1 MLTSGTAPLDS
12 ADFAQVR
19 AIMGQPVWEGYGL
32 SESSSVATSTLMT
45 AAPRHGS
52 VGRPVHGVELRIIGP
67 DGRDLLAEPEAGP
80 VDDEAP
86 SDPLDSVTP
95 DAGEVGRIALR
106 GDTLFSGYWPDG
118 GGGPD
123 AEGWFVSGDVGYL
136 GDDGE
141 LRLVDRVAEV
151 ITVAGFTVYPRE
163 IEDVLA
169 THPYVAEAAVIGVP
183 GSGGREDIV
192 AVLVAAPGKRPTAG
206 DMADFASERLPV
218 FKRPVAY
225 HVASSLPRTEVGRL
239 DRGAVRRL
247 HVGPLASPL
256 RLVAEPSPD
265 GRESVA
271 ERLPAR
277 QDAAGEPAEPD
288 GGDAAAPDA
297 TGPDATVPETTGTGP
312 TANDVQPEQ
321 VDLEELGTRLPGT
334 GDRGARG
341 RLDSDEDLF

>member
-1 MLTSGTAPLDS
+1 M
-12 ADFAQVR
+12 
-19 AIMGQPVWEGYGL
+19 
-32 SESSSVATSTLMT
+32 
-45 AAPRHGS
+45 
-52 VGRPVHGVELRIIGP
+52 
-67 DGRDLLAEPEAGP
+67 
-80 VDDEAP
+80 
-86 SDPLDSVTP
+86 
-95 DAGEVGRIALR
+95 
-106 GDTLFSGYWPDG
+106 
-118 GGGPD
+118 
-123 AEGWFVSGDVGYL
+123 
-136 GDDGE
+136 
-141 LRLVDRVAEV
+141 
-151 ITVAGFTVYPRE
+151 
-163 IEDVLA
+163 LA

-206 DMADFASERLPV
+206 DMADFAGERLPV

-247 HVGPLASPL
+247 HAGPLASPL

-271 ERLPAR
+271 ERLAAR
-277 QDAAGEPAEPD
+277 HDAAGEPAEPD

-297 TGPDATVPETTGTGP
+297 TGPDATGP
-312 TANDVQPEQ
+312 GATANDVQPEQ